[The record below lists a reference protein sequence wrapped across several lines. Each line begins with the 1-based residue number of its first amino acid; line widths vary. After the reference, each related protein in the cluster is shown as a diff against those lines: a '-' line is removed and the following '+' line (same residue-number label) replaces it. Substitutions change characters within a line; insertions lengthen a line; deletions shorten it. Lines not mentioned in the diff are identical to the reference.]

1 MSPRTSASEARQTKA
16 RIVDA
21 GVALASTA
29 GLEGMTIG
37 SLSQELGMSKA
48 GVLGPFGS
56 KSRLQAAVLARA
68 LDSFVA
74 EVVTPTLGEP
84 RGLPRLL
91 AAIDRWTDYLA
102 HGPFP
107 NGCFVFAASCELD
120 GQPGP
125 LRDQLRDAVV
135 AWEAFLT
142 SQITTARNDGQVR
155 ADLDPEDAVA
165 TLVGL
170 AMAANQ
176 RIQLLGDG
184 EAASRARR
192 LMRAAVLGPVTPVGT
207 G

>member
-1 MSPRTSASEARQTKA
+1 MSPRTSASEALQTKA
-16 RIVDA
+16 RIVAA

-29 GLEGMTIG
+29 GLDGMTIG
-37 SLSQELGMSKA
+37 SLSQALGMSKA

-91 AAIDRWTDYLA
+91 AAIDRWTDYL
-102 HGPFP
+102 GDCPFP

-125 LRDQLRDAVV
+125 LRDQLRDAVN

-142 SQITTARNDGQVR
+142 AQLTAARNDGHLR
-155 ADLDPEDAVA
+155 ADLDPEDVVMA
-165 TLVGL
+165 LVGL

-176 RIQLLGDG
+176 RIQLFDDG
-184 EAASRARR
+184 MAASRARR
-192 LMRAAVLGPVTPVGT
+192 LMRAAVLASGT